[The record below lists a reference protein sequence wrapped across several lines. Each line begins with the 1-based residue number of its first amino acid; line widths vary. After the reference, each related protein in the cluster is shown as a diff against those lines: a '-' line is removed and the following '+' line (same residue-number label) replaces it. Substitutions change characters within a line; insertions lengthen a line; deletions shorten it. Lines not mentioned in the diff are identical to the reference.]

1 MKNTSSY
8 SRQLFQ
14 QNFPLLLFIYLFI
27 FFEYLSAS
35 VAFLE
40 CNYRLQ
46 DIIVI
51 DNPMVKF
58 SFECSNPMVFG
69 EI

>member
-8 SRQLFQ
+8 LDSYCNRIFLYCC
-14 QNFPLLLFIYLFI
+14 LFI
-27 FFEYLSAS
+27 FEYLSAS

-40 CNYRLQ
+40 CYYRLQ

>member
-14 QNFPLLLFIYLFI
+14 QNFPLLLFIYL

-51 DNPMVKF
+51 DNPMVRF

>member
-1 MKNTSSY
+1 MKNTVLPILDSY
-8 SRQLFQ
+8 FNRIFLYCY
-14 QNFPLLLFIYLFI
+14 LFIY

>member
-8 SRQLFQ
+8 SRQFFQ
-14 QNFPLLLFIYLFI
+14 QNFPLLLFIYF

-58 SFECSNPMVFG
+58 PFECSNPMAFG

>member
-8 SRQLFQ
+8 SRQLLQ
-14 QNFPLLLFIYLFI
+14 QNFPLLLFTY
-27 FFEYLSAS
+27 FFEYVSAS

-58 SFECSNPMVFG
+58 PFECSNPMAFG

>member
-14 QNFPLLLFIYLFI
+14 QNFPLLLFI
-27 FFEYLSAS
+27 FFFSEYFSAS

>member
-14 QNFPLLLFIYLFI
+14 QNFPLLLFIYF

-35 VAFLE
+35 VALLE

-58 SFECSNPMVFG
+58 SFECSNPMDFG